1 MSDEKKR
8 GVWFG
13 PDLQRLV
20 DERSD
25 REGGMRSASGVINA
39 VADRYLEIIRR
50 STPVLSTGEWCLIF
64 DALNGVWAQDHASLY
79 VGALAHGVHDHIH
92 LNDADKKWEVDGGA
106 LLQKL
111 GTYSFC
117 QLTAIVD
124 AAERFWVT
132 DNLPGDG
139 WRPTILA
146 IVGEGALSD

>member
-39 VADRYLEIIRR
+39 VADRYLEIVRR
-50 STPVLSTGEWCLIF
+50 SLPVLSTGEWCLIF
-64 DALNGVWAQDHASLY
+64 DALNGVWSQDHAALY
-79 VGALAHGVHDHIH
+79 VGALAHRIHDHIA
-92 LNDADKKWEVDGGA
+92 LSQADKKWQVDA
-106 LLQKL
+106 PVLMQKL

-124 AAERFWVT
+124 AAERFWVNPT
-132 DNLPGDG
+132 EIGDG

>member
-64 DALNGVWAQDHASLY
+64 DALNGVWAQDHAALY
-79 VGALAHGVHDHIH
+79 VGALAHGIHDHIA
-92 LNDADKKWEVDGGA
+92 LSQADKKWQVDGPV
-106 LLQKL
+106 LMQKL

-124 AAERFWVT
+124 AAERFWVS
-132 DNLPGDG
+132 PAVIGGD
-139 WRPTILA
+139 WRPQVLA

>member
-13 PDLQRLV
+13 PAVQKLV

-25 REGGMRSASGVINA
+25 RAGGKRSASGVINA

-64 DALNGVWAQDHASLY
+64 DGLNGVWAQDHAALY
-79 VGALAHGVHDHIH
+79 VGALAHGIHDHIA
-92 LNDADKKWEVDGGA
+92 LNQADKKWQVDGPM
-106 LLQKL
+106 LMQKL

-124 AAERFWVT
+124 AAERFWVS
-132 DNLPGDG
+132 PEKPCDG

-146 IVGEGALSD
+146 IVGEGAISD

>member
-13 PDLQRLV
+13 PDLQKLV

-39 VADRYLEIIRR
+39 VADRYLAIIRR
-50 STPVLSTGEWCLIF
+50 STPTLSTGEWCLIF
-64 DALNGVWAQDHASLY
+64 DALNGVWDQDNAALY
-79 VGALAHGVHDHIH
+79 VGALAHGIHDHID
-92 LNDADKKWEVDGGA
+92 LNQADKKWDVDRAA
-106 LLQKL
+106 LMQKL
-111 GTYSFC
+111 GAYSFC

-124 AAERFWVT
+124 AAERFWVAP
-132 DNLPGDG
+132 DRPGDN
-139 WRPTILA
+139 WRPSIAA